1 MMLSPLQCSFFLSP
15 GHLFAIALIP
25 TSTFLS
31 HHCGRWPRIEIPM
44 TLQASS
50 LPLPGGH
57 CTACCV
63 LSSHCHFH
71 HFAALQNYVARAGI
85 KRCNRFTLVYL
96 LRQEVSYPSLASIA
110 SYTVDIVLLSTSIPV
125 ITINVAIS
133 SMT

>member
-1 MMLSPLQCSFFLSP
+1 
-15 GHLFAIALIP
+15 
-25 TSTFLS
+25 
-31 HHCGRWPRIEIPM
+31 M

-63 LSSHCHFH
+63 LSYHCHFH

-85 KRCNRFTLVYL
+85 KRCNQFTLVYL
-96 LRQEVSYPSLASIA
+96 LRQKVSYPSLASIA
-110 SYTVDIVLLSTSIPV
+110 SYTVDIVLLSASIPV

-133 SMT
+133 SMTIPARKQRTLAHLFCGKHFYHRIRHPVFVVALRPSSGAR